1 MTQNSKSKIL
11 MVVDGNSLIHRGFH
25 AIPHLST
32 SKGYPSNGVYGFVL
46 IFLNAIKL
54 IKPDYVAV
62 AFDVSGP
69 TFRDKIFKDYK
80 AKRVKAPQELYD
92 QIPKVKEF
100 VQSLNLPIFEKQ
112 GFEGDD
118 IIGTLVKH
126 VDLSPTLSLR
136 GEGVRRV
143 IVTGDLDSLQL
154 VDESTS
160 VFTTKKG
167 LSEIIEYD
175 DKAVQERFGFGP
187 EYVVDYKALRG
198 DPSDNIPGVAG
209 IGEKGAIDLIKK
221 FGHIEELYK
230 ALESDP
236 STHSTTAQGG
246 EQSRTTSSGRKASQ
260 LSVKLRQKLLD
271 HKADALL
278 SKKLAT
284 IDTQVKFPFDLEKT
298 KFGTYDAKKAL
309 EFLREMEFK
318 SLFDKLPRPLL
329 RSDESQSYAGQAEI
343 VSDNSKL
350 ELNKKYHLVDTQ
362 EKLDKL
368 VKELKQQKGFA
379 VDTETTSQKEV
390 EADLLGISVSF
401 KKSEAYY
408 VPISHNSTRPPLIL
422 RGGGKENDPSLI
434 KRGKGELDFSE
445 FIKVLEDKKIEKYGH
460 NMKYDYLVLNLAG
473 INLQPLTFDTMIAAY
488 LLNPGGRAYGLDQL
502 AFNHFGYQMLPI
514 EALIGKGKGQKTLA
528 EVPLEHVSQYSCED
542 ADYTFRL
549 KEKLEPEIK
558 KEGLEK
564 VFYDID
570 QPLVPVLGL
579 MEKNG
584 VILDSEVLK
593 NLNERVE
600 KSLDEL
606 ETKIHKLAKKKFNI
620 ASPLQLKEI
629 LFTKLAISTV
639 DIKKTKTG
647 LSTAASELEKMKDKH
662 PIIPAILEYR
672 ELSKLKNT
680 YLDALP
686 VLVSK
691 KTGRLH
697 TSYSSTIAA
706 TGRLS
711 SNDPNL
717 QNIPIR
723 SELGNKIRE
732 AFVAPKGFK
741 ILSCDYSQ
749 IELRVIAHLAKDSAM
764 VKVFKSGKD
773 IHNATAAEVFGV
785 PEEKVSKAE
794 RRYAKVINFGVLYGL
809 SAYGFTQ
816 QIPGVTHDQAQAF
829 IDKYFLTYKGVAKY
843 IKEIIAQ
850 TKIDGYV
857 CNPLGRKRYLPEIN
871 SSQFP
876 IRAGAERA
884 AISTPVQSLAADIIK
899 VAMIN
904 IANQIGVENPECKM
918 LLQVH
923 DELVF
928 EIKEDKIKDYAPK
941 VKKIMEEAIELS
953 VPVAVDVSAGESWG
967 QLSSLSL

>member
-1 MTQNSKSKIL
+1 MNDKKKTL

-32 SKGYPSNGVYGFVL
+32 SKGFPSNGVYGFVL

-69 TFRDKIFKDYK
+69 TFRDKLFKEYK

-100 VQSLNLPIFEKQ
+100 VKSLNLPIFEKQ

-126 VDLSPTLSLR
+126 EKDGTRS
-136 GEGVRRV
+136 V

-154 VDESTS
+154 VDADTS

-167 LSEIIEYD
+167 LSEIVEYD
-175 DKAVQERFGFGP
+175 VSAVKERYEFGP

-198 DPSDNIPGVAG
+198 DPSDNIPGVPG
-209 IGEKGAIDLIKK
+209 IGEKGAIELIKK
-221 FGHIEELYK
+221 FGHIEEMYK
-230 ALESDP
+230 ELEEGSKK
-236 STHSTTAQGG
+236 
-246 EQSRTTSSGRKASQ
+246 SSL
-260 LSVKLRQKLLD
+260 LSLKLRQKLLD

-284 IDTQVKFPFDLEKT
+284 IDTQVKFSFDLEKT

-318 SLFDKLPRPLL
+318 SLFDKLPKPTQ
-329 RSDESQSYAGQAEI
+329 STNQESGIRNNESEDTNKEKEI
-343 VSDNSKL
+343 FISK
-350 ELNKKYHLVDTQ
+350 NYHLVDTQ

-368 VKELKQQKGFA
+368 IKELKNQKGFA

-408 VPISHNSTRPPLIL
+408 VPAGT
-422 RGGGKENDPSLI
+422 GAT
-434 KRGKGELDFSE
+434 LDLSE

-488 LLNPGGRAYGLDQL
+488 LLNPGGRAYGLDQQ

-514 EALIGKGKGQKTLA
+514 EALIGKGKEQKTLA
-528 EVPLEHVSQYSCED
+528 EVPVAQVAQYSCED
-542 ADYTFRL
+542 VDYTFRL
-549 KEKLEPEIK
+549 KEKLEPELK
-558 KEGLEK
+558 KEGVDK
-564 VFYDID
+564 VFFDID
-570 QPLVPVLGL
+570 NPLVPILAL

-584 VILDSEVLK
+584 VMLDSKVLE
-593 NLNERVE
+593 NLKERVE

-620 ASPLQLKEI
+620 ASPIQLKEI

-662 PIIPAILEYR
+662 PIIPAILEFR

-680 YLDALP
+680 YLDSLP
-686 VLVSK
+686 ELISK

-697 TSYSSTIAA
+697 TSYNQTIAA

-723 SELGNKIRE
+723 TELGNKIRE
-732 AFVAPKGFK
+732 GFVAPKGFK
-741 ILSCDYSQ
+741 LLSCDYSQ
-749 IELRVIAHLAKDSAM
+749 IELRVVAHLAKDAAM
-764 VKVFKSGKD
+764 LKVFKSGKD
-773 IHNATAAEVFGV
+773 IHNATAAEIFGV
-785 PEEKVSKAE
+785 PEENVSKSE

-843 IKEIIAQ
+843 IKEIIAR
-850 TKIDGYV
+850 TKKDGYV

-871 SSQFP
+871 SSQYP
-876 IRAGAERA
+876 VRAGAERA

-904 IANQIGVENPECKM
+904 IASQIGVENPECKM

-928 EIKEDKIKDYAPK
+928 EIKEDKIKEYFPK
-941 VKKIMEEAIELS
+941 IKKIMEEAIELS
-953 VPVAVDVSAGESWG
+953 VPVAVDVSQGENWG
-967 QLSSLSL
+967 ALKQLESL